1 MTIKDKLRDLV
12 NRYQIAKNKGQLQG
26 ASEATMRT
34 WIDELLSVFGW
45 NVQNTHQVLT
55 EHTLGKD
62 EKNKLQEIG
71 STNTRPDYTLV
82 NGAVKLSFVDAKSLA
97 VNIAEDKN
105 AAFQIRSYGWSI
117 SAQFSVVTNFEQL
130 AIYDCSVMPY
140 VTDESFIARKY
151 LLTVDEYVENYDIL
165 NMFLSKDNVISGNI
179 RFVNKKGNTIDEK
192 FAKLLGEIRKKLA
205 TAILASNK
213 VESVSTL
220 SFYVQTIIDRILFI
234 RVCEARGL
242 EEDGLLA
249 KYTQR
254 DFWTSFK
261 KSSYAEFYEHYD
273 GPMFK
278 KIQPLQS
285 LVVDNDVLVDFVGKL
300 YYPSP
305 YRFDVIP
312 LKSLS
317 DIYDLFL
324 GYQLVVKDG
333 NVYDELKSE
342 FKKSNGAVTTPES
355 LVNRV
360 VCSTLPDSF
369 LSNLSVDELLK
380 FKIAD
385 IACGSGVFLGE
396 LSNTSVGICHSQL
409 LRVQYGQ

>member
-1 MTIKDKLRDLV
+1 M
-12 NRYQIAKNKGQLQG
+12 
-26 ASEATMRT
+26 
-34 WIDELLSVFGW
+34 
-45 NVQNTHQVLT
+45 
-55 EHTLGKD
+55 
-62 EKNKLQEIG
+62 
-71 STNTRPDYTLV
+71 
-82 NGAVKLSFVDAKSLA
+82 SFVDAKSLA

-165 NMFLSKDNVISGNI
+165 NMFLLKDNVISGNI
-179 RFVNKKGNTIDEK
+179 RFVNKK
-192 FAKLLGEIRKKLA
+192 
-205 TAILASNK
+205 
-213 VESVSTL
+213 
-220 SFYVQTIIDRILFI
+220 
-234 RVCEARGL
+234 
-242 EEDGLLA
+242 
-249 KYTQR
+249 
-254 DFWTSFK
+254 
-261 KSSYAEFYEHYD
+261 
-273 GPMFK
+273 
-278 KIQPLQS
+278 
-285 LVVDNDVLVDFVGKL
+285 DVLVDFVGKL

-385 IACGSGVFLGE
+385 IACGSGVFLAGIYDKLALCLE
-396 LSNTSVGICHSQL
+396 NKIANGDNVCSNFYANIDGKIKLTISGRKAIINNCIYGVDINPEAVEVAKLSLSLKIIDNYNPKDFNTVGILGSQILKGIGTNIKCGNSLVGSDIYTVYPNL
-409 LRVQYGQ
+409 LNNIAENQMTNAFDWMESYPEVFNKGGFDCIVGNPPYVEVKNYNMDLPTMASFLKKNGVMCV